1 MTAAP
6 EYVDGFR
13 NLGLSEGDTV
23 LVHSSL
29 IGFNWREYGGVE
41 ELTEVVFDSLSEV
54 VGEDGTIIAP
64 TFSFSFT
71 DDSPNG
77 YWDLAESESDMG
89 VFTEYVRTRPDST
102 RTVHPFYSFAIFG
115 DLSNDLGK
123 VHDRDSFST
132 DYIFGKIHQMNA
144 QILLLGLDYNSAMTF
159 FHYVEQQEGVD
170 YRYKKDFKGTM
181 NIHGKEYHDTYSM
194 LVRDLDRGIETHV
207 NPMGKR
213 LENDGI
219 ITTGVIGGS
228 EVKLGRAEEI
238 YNATARNMKED
249 PTLLYR
255 ESN

>member
-1 MTAAP
+1 MTTVP

-13 NLGLSEGDTV
+13 DIGLSKGDTV
-23 LVHSSL
+23 LVHSSI

-41 ELTEVVFDSLSEV
+41 ELTEIVFDSLSEV
-54 VGEDGTIIAP
+54 VGEEGTIIAP

-77 YWDLAESESDMG
+77 YWDLSESESDMG
-89 VFTEYVRTRPDST
+89 VFTEYVRTHPDST

-115 DLSNDLGK
+115 DLSDDLGK
-123 VHDRDSFST
+123 VHSRDSFST

-170 YRYKKDFKGTM
+170 YRYKKEFKGTI
-181 NIHGKEYHDTYSM
+181 NIYGKEYYDIYSM
-194 LVRDLDRGIETHV
+194 LVRHLDRGIETHV

-213 LENDGI
+213 LENEEV
-219 ITTGVIGGS
+219 ITTGLIGGS

-238 YNATARNMKED
+238 YSATARNMKED

-255 ESN
+255 ESE